1 MQQGTRSQAVA
12 YLLSIFLGFLG
23 VDRFYMGSIGLGVL
37 KLITL
42 GGLGLWWWIDALMI
56 GMGVARDGE
65 GKRLARP
72 ASAQGHSQAVAYL
85 CSFFLGIF
93 GVDRFYQGSI
103 LLGVLKL
110 ITLGGFGIWAIVD
123 QFLAGMGLMRDGDG
137 KPLAA

>member
-1 MQQGTRSQAVA
+1 MQQGNRSQAVA

-42 GGLGLWWWIDALMI
+42 GGFGLWWWIDVLMI

-65 GKRLARP
+65 GQRLQRP
-72 ASAQGHSQAVAYL
+72 TSSDGPSQSVAYL

-93 GVDRFYQGSI
+93 GIDRFYLGSI

-123 QFLAGMGLMRDGDG
+123 QFLAGMGLMRDGEG
-137 KPLAA
+137 RALSA